1 MASNAKPRGARSNAW
16 KTNFAV
22 WPGES
27 HRSKSRM
34 LSQAQRTTILE
45 LSAQGVS
52 QHEIARM
59 LGISRLTV
67 RKVAQSNSTEVP
79 EIVRAEKAEPY
90 RQRILE
96 LFKTCKENLVRV
108 HEELTA
114 EGAALSYPALTAFCR
129 KQGIGQAPV
138 VAAGQYHFEPGEEM
152 QHDTSP
158 HEVQLAGKKR
168 KVQTASGVLCYSRML
183 FFQCYPTFQ
192 RFDCRSEEHTS
203 ELQSR

>member
-1 MASNAKPRGARSNAW
+1 MASNAKPRGARSNAS

-22 WPGES
+22 WLGKS
-27 HRSKSRM
+27 HGSKSRM

-59 LGISRLTV
+59 LGISRLSV
-67 RKVAQSNSTEVP
+67 RKVVRSNSTAVP
-79 EIVRAEKAEPY
+79 EIPRAEKAEPY

-96 LFKTCKENLVRV
+96 LFNTCKENLVRV

-129 KQGIGQAPV
+129 KQGDRKSV
-138 VAAGQYHFEPGEEM
+138 V
-152 QHDTSP
+152 
-158 HEVQLAGKKR
+158 
-168 KVQTASGVLCYSRML
+168 
-183 FFQCYPTFQ
+183 
-192 RFDCRSEEHTS
+192 
-203 ELQSR
+203 